1 MATQGGKRS
10 DPCVAICYMRFSFLF
25 SSFVLYFYCV
35 YFAYLLFDMY
45 GDFIAITTWEADN
58 GQFDDKFTGRKYF
71 ISNADFIMRKPTYE
85 QMTKC

>member
-1 MATQGGKRS
+1 MRS
-10 DPCVAICYMRFSFLF
+10 TKIFTDTANLSMDSLIDGET
-25 SSFVLYFYCV
+25 
-35 YFAYLLFDMY
+35 YLLFDMY

-85 QMTKC
+85 QLTKC

>member
-1 MATQGGKRS
+1 MRS
-10 DPCVAICYMRFSFLF
+10 TKIFTDTANLSMDSLIDGET
-25 SSFVLYFYCV
+25 
-35 YFAYLLFDMY
+35 YLLFDMY

>member
-1 MATQGGKRS
+1 MKSTKIFKDTANLSMDSLIDGET
-10 DPCVAICYMRFSFLF
+10 
-25 SSFVLYFYCV
+25 
-35 YFAYLLFDMY
+35 YLLFDMY

>member
-1 MATQGGKRS
+1 MRS
-10 DPCVAICYMRFSFLF
+10 TKIFTDTANLSMDSLIDGET
-25 SSFVLYFYCV
+25 
-35 YFAYLLFDMY
+35 YLLFDMY

-85 QMTKC
+85 QMIKC